1 MIADH
6 RVTVM
11 LPARDMARASRWY
24 KEKLGLKP
32 DSTAD
37 YGVSYTLTGG
47 TPMFLYESQF
57 AGTAQHTLLSFD
69 TSDLAGDM
77 KALRDKGASF
87 EDYDLP
93 GLKTDNGIASF
104 GEVKNAW
111 FKDSEGNILGLVQG
125 M

>member
-11 LPARDMARASRWY
+11 LPARDIERAKRWY
-24 KEKLGLKP
+24 EEKLGLR
-32 DSTAD
+32 AD
-37 YGVSYTLTGG
+37 DTGDCGVSYTLKGG

-57 AGTAQHTLLSFD
+57 AGTAQHTLLSFNTPD
-69 TSDLAGDM
+69 IAGDM
-77 KALRDKGASF
+77 QDLRDKGVSF

-93 GLKTDNGIASF
+93 GLKTQSGIADF

>member
-11 LPARDMARASRWY
+11 LPARDIERAKRWY
-24 KEKLGLKP
+24 EEKLGLRA
-32 DSTAD
+32 DDTGD
-37 YGVSYTLTGG
+37 YGVSYTLKGG

-57 AGTAQHTLLSFD
+57 AGTAQHTLLSFNTPD
-69 TSDLAGDM
+69 IAGDM
-77 KALRDKGASF
+77 QDLRDKGVSF

-93 GLKTDNGIASF
+93 GLKTDSGIADF
-104 GEVKNAW
+104 GDIKNAW

>member
-11 LPARDMARASRWY
+11 LPAKDIARASRWY
-24 KEKLGLKP
+24 GEKLGLKP
-32 DSTAD
+32 DNTAD

-69 TSDLAGDM
+69 TPDLARDM
-77 KALRDKGASF
+77 QVLRDKGVSF

-93 GLKTDNGIASF
+93 ELKTEDGIASF

>member
-1 MIADH
+1 MIAAN

-11 LPARDMARASRWY
+11 LPAKDIARASRWY
-24 KEKLGLKP
+24 EEKLGLKP
-32 DSTAD
+32 ASTAD

-69 TSDLAGDM
+69 TPDIARDM
-77 KALRDKGASF
+77 QALRDKDVSF

-93 GLKTDNGIASF
+93 ELKTEDGVASF

-111 FKDSEGNILGLVQG
+111 FRDSEGNILALVQG